1 MESSS
6 DDDVELIKF
15 VQEREQRKGAGGL
28 QRELQQKEGEISILR
43 SNLAQSQR
51 LHETEVGELR
61 QLQYE
66 TKKKS
71 DMELETLR
79 AEIQRL
85 KNEKDF
91 LVNEV
96 HQSAIQRKV
105 KTTTTTSSNTNAST
119 NNSTVAATANASS
132 VSNATGNTTTVGEG
146 DTPSPKGSPRK
157 KRDFASSFREGFD
170 NNLLLSPSKRQKKQ
184 QLAHKMAE
192 STKQE
197 TNPSVADQQ
206 ASTTAGKRADEAVV
220 SSLYKNNYVLDFV
233 QTISNYDLYE
243 NGRVVNIIEEL
254 DRFKDR
260 ESGLPMAVVFQRILN
275 ESLTADVVFTMFD
288 ACLKLLWQCVNE
300 KRYEPMHYLFTLLY
314 AILIFDPK
322 TILQTKLDPCFQ
334 FLKVVIIDGL
344 TLILQAAEEPL
355 PKVNFQNRVLL
366 NRHHAFWFLIT
377 GYAMDILETICFCSG
392 FNTDLFRKCWT
403 LIDTKFIITLLCP
416 QIPANLLIRSV
427 LILTSSVSTTSVGH
441 IETRPQGFRTAG
453 ESEEFVTEPEL
464 VDYCKR
470 LLNELPVVSN
480 ALLVHTFNEYV
491 PFNANYINGSNLE
504 EFSVYGYD
512 LGKFG
517 NNDKYL
523 YELNELNDTNYIV
536 LQRAVIKFFTTMLIR
551 RSINPLI
558 EDDRLSLIFELV
570 TCICDQFEIVYT
582 RVHHTD
588 IRLKLINDCIR
599 ILHAIWFLHPEL
611 PKILK
616 TFPPDKERAIV
627 VALARVA
634 FSSPRQND
642 ALDAVEIRFPEDVI
656 DKARDILEQAL
667 TPEEANDIYDA
678 MSNPE

>member
-6 DDDVELIKF
+6 DDDDELIKF
-15 VQEREQRKGAGGL
+15 VQERELKKGGGGL
-28 QRELQQKEGEISILR
+28 EKELQQKEGEISILR

-51 LHETEVGELR
+51 THETEVGELR
-61 QLQYE
+61 QLHYE
-66 TKKKS
+66 TKKKA

-105 KTTTTTSSNTNAST
+105 KTTTTSTSNASA
-119 NNSTVAATANASS
+119 NSTSYG
-132 VSNATGNTTTVGEG
+132 TGNTTVVGEG
-146 DTPSPKGSPRK
+146 ETPSPKGSPRK

-184 QLAHKMAE
+184 QLAHKMVE
-192 STKQE
+192 STKRE
-197 TNPSVADQQ
+197 GSPSVAEKPI
-206 ASTTAGKRADEAVV
+206 AAATCTGRRADEAVV
-220 SSLYKNNYVLDFV
+220 SSLYRNSYVLDFV

-260 ESGLPMAVVFQRILN
+260 ESGLPMAVVLQRIIN
-275 ESLTADVVFTMFD
+275 ESLTPDVVLTLFD
-288 ACLKLLWQCVNE
+288 VCLRFLWQCVNE

-314 AILIFDPK
+314 ATLVFDPK
-322 TILQTKLDPCFQ
+322 TILQTKLEPCFQ
-334 FLKVVIIDGL
+334 FLKHVIIDGL
-344 TLILQAAEEPL
+344 TLILQASEEPL
-355 PKVNFQNRVLL
+355 PRVNFQNRVLL

-377 GYAMDILETICFCSG
+377 GYSMDILETICFCAG
-392 FNTDLFRKCWT
+392 FNTELFRKCWT

-427 LILTSSVSTTSVGH
+427 LILTSSISTTSVGH
-441 IETRPQGFRTAG
+441 IETRPQGFRTAD
-453 ESEEFVTEPEL
+453 ETEEFVTDPEL

-470 LLNELPVVSN
+470 LLNEPPVVSN

-491 PFNANYINGSNLE
+491 PFNANYINGTNLE
-504 EFSVYGYD
+504 QYSVFGYD
-512 LGKFG
+512 LGRFG
-517 NNDKYL
+517 DNAKYL

-536 LQRAVIKFFTTMLIR
+536 LQRAVIKFLTTMLIR
-551 RSINPLI
+551 RGINPLI
-558 EDDRLSLIFELV
+558 DEDSLSLIFELV
-570 TCICDQFEIVYT
+570 TCLCDQFEIVYT
-582 RVHHTD
+582 REHHTG
-588 IRLKLINDCIR
+588 IRLKLINDCVR
-599 ILHAIWFLHPEL
+599 LLHAIWFLHPEL

-616 TFPPDKERAIV
+616 TFPPDKERAVV

-634 FSSPRQND
+634 FSSPRNNNND
-642 ALDAVEIRFPEDVI
+642 PAIDDAEIRFPEDVI

-667 TPEEANDIYDA
+667 TPDEANDIYDA